1 MIWNNLIDKKVI
13 LGSQSPRRME
23 LLKSMGVEFETLTA
37 DLNEN
42 YPDHLQK
49 EEIPLYLAKLKADFL
64 SQQITSNDVLIT
76 ADTIVWQNGQALNK
90 PRDKSEAFQMLSAL
104 SGATHSV
111 FTGIYV
117 RFADQHWHQFDETKV
132 TFNSLTSDEIE
143 YYIEHYSPFDKA
155 GSYGAQDFIGIVGI
169 RSLAGSYFNV
179 MGLPTHLL
187 FSILKSI

>member
-13 LGSQSPRRME
+13 LGSQSPRRIE
-23 LLKSMGVEFETLTA
+23 LLKSMGLKFETLVA
-37 DLNEN
+37 DLDEN
-42 YPDHLQK
+42 YPAHLKK

-64 SQQITSNDVLIT
+64 SQQITPNDVLIT
-76 ADTIVWQNGQALNK
+76 ADTIVWHNGRALNK
-90 PRDKSEAFQMLSAL
+90 PQDKSEAFQMLSSL

-111 FTGIYV
+111 FTGVHVSYAN
-117 RFADQHWHQFDETKV
+117 RQWHQFDETKV
-132 TFNSLTSDEIE
+132 TFNSLTSDEIQ

-155 GSYGAQDFIGIVGI
+155 GSYGAQDFIGIVGVH
-169 RSLAGSYFNV
+169 SLQGSYFNV